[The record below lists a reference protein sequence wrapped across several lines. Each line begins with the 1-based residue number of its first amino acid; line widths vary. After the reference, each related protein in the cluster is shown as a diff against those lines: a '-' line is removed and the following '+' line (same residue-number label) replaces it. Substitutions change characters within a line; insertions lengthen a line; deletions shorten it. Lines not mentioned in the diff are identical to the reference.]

1 MPNQEDHVQ
10 AFHSCVTAAL
20 ALAPVVGLQGPAQAC
35 YGGCDDGDISVRVSD
50 STPASGEQ
58 FIARGKLIMGGLPAA
73 DHVVKV
79 QAWRDGS
86 WQQLTGASL
95 RTGSDGSYRMRLI
108 LSQTG
113 ERKLR
118 VVGVGQG
125 DEPTERQRFSVTV
138 H

>member
-1 MPNQEDHVQ
+1 MFKRSTI
-10 AFHSCVTAAL
+10 AAAAAL
-20 ALAPVVGLQGPAQAC
+20 AVAPVFALQGSAQAC

-58 FIARGKLIMGGLPAA
+58 FIARGKLIMGGRPAA

-79 QAWRDGS
+79 QTWRDGAWEQIS
-86 WQQLTGASL
+86 GAKLHTS
-95 RTGSDGSYRMRLI
+95 SDGSYRMRLI

-113 ERKLR
+113 ERTLR

>member
-1 MPNQEDHVQ
+1 MFKRSTM
-10 AFHSCVTAAL
+10 AIAAVL
-20 ALAPVVGLQGPAQAC
+20 SFAPVVALQGSAQAC
-35 YGGCDDGDISVRVSD
+35 GGCDDGDITVRVSD

-58 FIARGKLIMGGLPAA
+58 FIARGKLIMGGLPAG

-79 QAWRDGS
+79 QTWRDGAWEQIS
-86 WQQLTGASL
+86 GAKMHTS
-95 RTGSDGSYRMRLI
+95 SDGTYRMRLI
-108 LSQTG
+108 LSQKG
-113 ERKLR
+113 ERTLR